1 MTESYSSPDVI
12 KKFYRDGSKL
22 GAHLP
27 FNFAM
32 IEKIKKDSSAAD
44 IVSTISDWMAVIPDG
59 HVTNW
64 VVSAFEGEKRKV
76 IANIK
81 Y

>member
-12 KKFYRDGSKL
+12 KKFYRSEDGKL

-27 FNFAM
+27 FNFQM
-32 IEKIKKDSSAAD
+32 ITKIKNDSKAAD
-44 IVSTISDWMAVIPDG
+44 IVKTISDWMENIAKDD
-59 HVTNW
+59 VTNW
-64 VVSAFEGEKRKV
+64 VVSAVAYATCNRK
-76 IANIK
+76 